1 MIVWV
6 LRVHHFQQQ
15 VTDLPPIPK
24 ITTEELGELLNTK
37 TLVESRLTIFFSN
50 TNKICCQ
57 HSKQLKI
64 LRGIAERPEGWL
76 TPGHEWPSLFFKKEH
91 WDETESECE
100 QQLNSEVHSINPQ
113 TEAQD
118 ELAGLVNPDAQP
130 SHPPVVHT

>member
-1 MIVWV
+1 MAFI
-6 LRVHHFQQQ
+6 
-15 VTDLPPIPK
+15 I
-24 ITTEELGELLNTK
+24 N
-37 TLVESRLTIFFSN
+37 
-50 TNKICCQ
+50 
-57 HSKQLKI
+57 
-64 LRGIAERPEGWL
+64 
-76 TPGHEWPSLFFKKEH
+76 FFKKEH